1 MRAAVVQQYGPPEV
15 AHMRE
20 IPRPQ
25 PRAGE
30 VLVRVHAAAVTA
42 ADARIR
48 GASFP
53 PGFGVLS
60 RLALG
65 IRRPRRQVLGSAF
78 SGEVVQ
84 AVDGGPSVGEQV
96 CGMSGA
102 RFGAHAEYIAVPNDR
117 VVRTPATVSHEQAAG
132 MLFGGTTALFFL
144 RDKARVG
151 PGMTVLV
158 IGASGAVGTN
168 AVQLARH
175 LGATVTGATSTP
187 NLDLVSSLGADTIDY
202 TRTSAT
208 ELDRHYDVVLD
219 ATGTLSPAAGR
230 RLVAPGGTLAL
241 VAASLWQILGS
252 VGRATAGAAPE
263 RAADFTYLLDLMDQG
278 ALTAVID
285 QDLDLDEIATAH
297 ARVDSGRKVGNII
310 VRP

>member
-1 MRAAVVQQYGPPEV
+1 MRAAVVRQYGPPDV
-15 AHMRE
+15 VQVQD

-25 PRAGE
+25 PRPGE

-53 PGFGVLS
+53 PGFGAFS
-60 RLALG
+60 RLAFG
-65 IRRPRRQVLGSAF
+65 IRRPRRQVLGSAYA
-78 SGEVVQ
+78 GEVVQ
-84 AVDGGPSVGEQV
+84 TVDGGPSVGEQV

-102 RFGAHAEYIAVPNDR
+102 KFGAHAEYVAVPADR
-117 VVRTPATVSHEQAAG
+117 VVRKPASVSHEQAAG

-144 RDKARVG
+144 RDKAGVG
-151 PGMTVLV
+151 PGMAVLV

-175 LGATVTGATSTP
+175 LGAAVTGVTSTA
-187 NLDLVSSLGADTIDY
+187 NLDLIASLGADTIDY
-202 TRTSAT
+202 NRTNLP
-208 ELDRHYDVVLD
+208 ELDQRFDVVLD

-230 RLVAPGGTLAL
+230 RLVAPDGTVAL
-241 VAASLWQILGS
+241 VAAGLWDMLGS
-252 VGRATAGAAPE
+252 VGRATVGAAPE

-285 QDLDLDEIATAH
+285 QDLDLGQIAAAH